1 MKIYSTDG
9 SYTENV
15 RDTEFGWFFNDIELE
30 SENEVGNPQ
39 ENGEIFEVKGKPLIL
54 TNPVV
59 EVHGVENAEEC
70 QERPVNL
77 VREHM
82 LRNFVNIDSQSPTRE
97 EIASLIEPYSIQSG
111 TLLSVV
117 SNAKL
122 LTYKSKYLQLFIA
135 ARASAYRYL
144 IKDKEEI
151 KKVVDEFNLNSH
163 EFDNPVSI
171 LLELIFTDKTSPID
185 YFLFNTKA
193 SESGSIVRSLL
204 RQKSQDVF
212 AKAKCDS
219 DSGVA
224 DSISSND
231 SNEMRNEVIEIHQ
244 DLEHMNLTVERL
256 IEKAEK
262 LEKDLIQTN
271 YLDDLIHLLNGDVEK
286 VKTIKLPFKA
296 FLTGEEEKVNLVI

>member
-9 SYTENV
+9 SYTENT
-15 RDTEFGWFFNDIELE
+15 RDTEFGWFFDDVEIESDDAAARISL
-30 SENEVGNPQ
+30 
-39 ENGEIFEVKGKPLIL
+39 NGEIVEVKGKPLL
-54 TNPVV
+54 LSNPVV
-59 EVHGVENAEEC
+59 EVYGVENAEEC

-82 LRNFVNIDSQSPTRE
+82 LKNFVTIDSQSPTKE
-97 EIASLIEPYSIQSG
+97 EIANLIEPYSIQSG

-151 KKVVDEFNLNSH
+151 KKVVDEFNLNSR
-163 EFDNPVSI
+163 ESDNPVSI
-171 LLELIFTDKTSPID
+171 LLELIFTDKSSPID

-193 SESGSIVRSLL
+193 SESGSLVRSLL

-212 AKAKCDS
+212 AKVKSDA

-224 DSISSND
+224 DSISSNG
-231 SNEMRNEVIEIHQ
+231 SNDMRNDVLEIHQ
-244 DLEHMNLTVERL
+244 DLEVR
-256 IEKAEK
+256 
-262 LEKDLIQTN
+262 Q
-271 YLDDLIHLLNGDVEK
+271 YLSIS
-286 VKTIKLPFKA
+286 
-296 FLTGEEEKVNLVI
+296 

>member
-15 RDTEFGWFFNDIELE
+15 RDTEFGWSFNDIDLD
-30 SENEVGNPQ
+30 SGNEIGKT
-39 ENGEIFEVKGKPLIL
+39 EIFEVKGKPLL
-54 TNPVV
+54 LPNPII
-59 EVHGVENAEEC
+59 EVCGVENAEEC

-77 VREHM
+77 TREYM
-82 LRNFVNIDSQSPTRE
+82 LRNFVNIDSQTPTKE

-122 LTYKSKYLQLFIA
+122 LTYKNK
-135 ARASAYRYL
+135 
-144 IKDKEEI
+144 
-151 KKVVDEFNLNSH
+151 
-163 EFDNPVSI
+163 P
-171 LLELIFTDKTSPID
+171 SPID

-193 SESGSIVRSLL
+193 SESGSLVRSLL

-212 AKAKCDS
+212 AKAKGDA

-224 DSISSND
+224 DSISSNNSD
-231 SNEMRNEVIEIHQ
+231 DNMRNEVLEIHE

-271 YLDDLIHLLNGDVEK
+271 YLDDLIHLLNGNVDK

-296 FLTGEEEKVNLVI
+296 FLARGEEQVNLVV

>member
-15 RDTEFGWFFNDIELE
+15 RDTEFGWSFNDIDLD
-30 SENEVGNPQ
+30 SGNEIGKT
-39 ENGEIFEVKGKPLIL
+39 EIFEVKGKPLL
-54 TNPVV
+54 LPNPII
-59 EVHGVENAEEC
+59 EVCGVENAEEC

-77 VREHM
+77 TREYM
-82 LRNFVNIDSQSPTRE
+82 LRNFVNIDSQTPTKE

-144 IKDKEEI
+144 IRDKEEI
-151 KKVVDEFNLNSH
+151 KKVVDEFNLNDAESH
-163 EFDNPVSI
+163 NPVSI
-171 LLELIFTDKTSPID
+171 LLELIFTDKPSPID

-193 SESGSIVRSLL
+193 SESGSLVRSLL

-212 AKAKCDS
+212 AKAKGDA

-224 DSISSND
+224 DSISSNNSD
-231 SNEMRNEVIEIHQ
+231 DNMRNEVLEIHE

-271 YLDDLIHLLNGDVEK
+271 YLDDLIHLLNGNVDK

-296 FLTGEEEKVNLVI
+296 FLARGEEQVNLVV